1 MSQRYDRR
9 SLRVAIDTQ
18 RVTAFFKAHPEH
30 EAEWNDVFATLRKA
44 ADLALGTPNLGGKPL
59 GGVIVSCNRNITTRI
74 DEWTIRAGVRLAF
87 PDCDVR
93 VGKDRVAVWWDA

>member
-9 SLRVAIDTQ
+9 SLRVTTDTR

-30 EAEWNDVFATLRKA
+30 ETEWDDVFATLSKA
-44 ADLALGTPNLGGKPL
+44 VNLALGTPNLGGKPL
-59 GGVIVSCNRNITTRI
+59 SGVIVCCSKNITTRI
-74 DEWTIRAGVRLAF
+74 DEWTIRAGLRLAF

-93 VGKDRVAVWWDA
+93 VGNDRIAVWWDA